1 MIVVG
6 TSVRNKIGFFGG
18 RLIFSD
24 WKEVVALLI
33 AKDTEKLLLL
43 VMVVVEYV
51 VDSEIRNTIGAM

>member
-6 TSVRNKIGFFGG
+6 TSVRNKIGIFWG
-18 RLIFSD
+18 RLNFAD

-33 AKDTEKLLLL
+33 AKDTEKLLLI
-43 VMVVVEYV
+43 VMIVVEYV